1 MNFRNFMTRARRWLD
16 NTLRAICV
24 ALFGLLVALVA
35 WQVFTRLV
43 LNQPSA
49 WTEEAA
55 KFTFVWVMLIG
66 IAIAVGEKADVVM
79 DFLVEKLPKSLQ
91 RIADIIAYLATLA
104 FVVYAMVIGGAELA
118 ALAWEQENP
127 LLPITQG
134 QLYLAMPVAGVLL
147 TIYLIIH
154 LANAMSSRYE
164 GHVGDVDEDLEAA
177 AL

>member
-1 MNFRNFMTRARRWLD
+1 MTTARSWLD
-16 NTLRAICV
+16 NTLRTICV
-24 ALFGLLVALVA
+24 TLFALLVALVA

-43 LNQPSA
+43 LSRPSP
-49 WTEEAA
+49 WSEEAA

-91 RIADIIAYLATLA
+91 RVADIIAYLSTLA
-104 FVVYAMVIGGAELA
+104 FVVFAMVIGGTQLSM
-118 ALAWEQENP
+118 LAWEQKNP
-127 LLPITQG
+127 LLPLTQG
-134 QLYLAMPVAGVLL
+134 QLYLAMPVSGILL
-147 TIYLIIH
+147 TIYLLIH